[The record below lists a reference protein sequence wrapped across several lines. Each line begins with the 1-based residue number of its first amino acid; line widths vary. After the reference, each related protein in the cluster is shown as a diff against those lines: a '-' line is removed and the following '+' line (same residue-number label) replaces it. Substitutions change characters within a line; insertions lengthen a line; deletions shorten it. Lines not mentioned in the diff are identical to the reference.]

1 MRILLHSLHLG
12 LALGAWTAPSEAEF
26 NLFMTVLLSVVVAD
40 IVLSTVSRFV
50 QKGK

>member
-26 NLFMTVLLSVVVAD
+26 NLFMTVLVSVVVAD

-50 QKGK
+50 NKEK